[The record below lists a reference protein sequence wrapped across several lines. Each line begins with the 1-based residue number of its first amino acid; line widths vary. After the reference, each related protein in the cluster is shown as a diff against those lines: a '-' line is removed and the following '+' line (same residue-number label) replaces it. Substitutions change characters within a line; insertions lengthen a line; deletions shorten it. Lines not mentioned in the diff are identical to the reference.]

1 MRGLWG
7 QKGPLQEDFSE
18 EEALEGCLGWD
29 SRALQGQLRD
39 GSGKFSRRI
48 DGRLRVRLRGRCPSR
63 ASCKLYHSRSA
74 QGEADTHTAGSE
86 GDPGAHEG
94 VVQLLQIRSEVLIWT
109 PRRPG
114 SSTLQMRTCTPAV
127 GTDVGRVGSRK
138 VGSMAEA
145 E

>member
-39 GSGKFSRRI
+39 GSGKFSRKI

-86 GDPGAHEG
+86 GDPGAREG
-94 VVQLLQIRSEVLIWT
+94 GGPVGSNQIRGSDLDPTEAWKEHSPDENLY
-109 PRRPG
+109 PCSGDRRGPCG
-114 SSTLQMRTCTPAV
+114 EQKGGER
-127 GTDVGRVGSRK
+127 G
-138 VGSMAEA
+138 
-145 E
+145 